1 MKNSDTGVIAVGRK
15 GLPALGVYGRDGIPC
30 RPPTVTPG
38 TDTANEKIAGR
49 TAQSAV
55 PTVRFLSRATLIT
68 LIAGVCAAA
77 QMSTARSA
85 NEAALLE
92 LWTQHLASP
101 DDHEAVLKSCGSF
114 IAANPVDPLIPVV
127 QGIES
132 WHEFRA
138 SRTAEGVKLIEPYL
152 TAPPGPVTDSAR
164 LLALGW
170 MTRMD
175 REKVAAALQF
185 TTGRRSRF
193 RKHSR
198 KSPVIQKYPRTRA
211 LRSMIGLANPGFINS
226 SDLASWLDS
235 PTKSIRC
242 KAPRS
247 AISRNLRRRCKSPMG
262 RGFPPFRKR

>member
-1 MKNSDTGVIAVGRK
+1 
-15 GLPALGVYGRDGIPC
+15 
-30 RPPTVTPG
+30 
-38 TDTANEKIAGR
+38 
-49 TAQSAV
+49 
-55 PTVRFLSRATLIT
+55 
-68 LIAGVCAAA
+68 
-77 QMSTARSA
+77 MSTARSA

-138 SRTAEGVKLIEPYL
+138 GRTAEGVKLIEPYL

-164 LLALGW
+164 SLALGW

-175 REKVAAALQF
+175 REKVAAALQI
-185 TTGRRSRF
+185 SY
-193 RKHSR
+193 RKEVAYPKTLTQIASH
-198 KSPVIQKYPRTRA
+198 PKYRRTRA
-211 LRSMIGLANPGFINS
+211 LRSMIGLASPGFINS
-226 SDLASWLDS
+226 SDLASWPDS

-247 AISRNLRRRCKSPMG
+247 AISPN
-262 RGFPPFRKR
+262 